1 MSTSSDVYS
10 EEPYALI
17 GHVRF
22 CEGEVRAQN
31 GAYPLYSTLVTAHSL
46 VKTALYPLAFIFALG
61 QFGFSLCKLFAEKF
75 NLFLF
80 RRHEHPRKE
89 WMNFTS

>member
-31 GAYPLYSTLVTAHSL
+31 GAHPLYSTKSHHQGIKGAHRELVSPLGCWRTLKLTRFGRAKLTHPL
-46 VKTALYPLAFIFALG
+46 TALSTGSAD
-61 QFGFSLCKLFAEKF
+61 AEV
-75 NLFLF
+75 
-80 RRHEHPRKE
+80 R
-89 WMNFTS
+89 

>member
-31 GAYPLYSTLVTAHSL
+31 GAHPLYSTRIAAQTAVNRVPAEWRGHA
-46 VKTALYPLAFIFALG
+46 VA
-61 QFGFSLCKLFAEKF
+61 QCKG
-75 NLFLF
+75 
-80 RRHEHPRKE
+80 
-89 WMNFTS
+89 

>member
-31 GAYPLYSTLVTAHSL
+31 GAHPLYSTRR
-46 VKTALYPLAFIFALG
+46 
-61 QFGFSLCKLFAEKF
+61 CKED
-75 NLFLF
+75 
-80 RRHEHPRKE
+80 RER
-89 WMNFTS
+89 

>member
-31 GAYPLYSTLVTAHSL
+31 GAYPLYSTREVT
-46 VKTALYPLAFIFALG
+46 
-61 QFGFSLCKLFAEKF
+61 
-75 NLFLF
+75 N
-80 RRHEHPRKE
+80 
-89 WMNFTS
+89 

>member
-31 GAYPLYSTLVTAHSL
+31 GAHPLYSTKSVSIMCRNASG
-46 VKTALYPLAFIFALG
+46 AASA
-61 QFGFSLCKLFAEKF
+61 
-75 NLFLF
+75 
-80 RRHEHPRKE
+80 
-89 WMNFTS
+89 